1 MQQHYN
7 ANWSKQVSETWQQL
21 LADSAYT
28 ITGTLKFNKGA
39 AIGRTTASKILNAY
53 WHKLDR
59 TFFGHAASKG
69 IGIERWIF
77 SEYGGT
83 GDNLHFH
90 FKAKAPIEPYYFC
103 CIANVMWSKFHRQT
117 ASNIYNWITPTILKA
132 NSSGYAVKDTR
143 HFTYDA
149 MGLEASHQ
157 NEHALD
163 TTTFQN
169 AAQAQ
174 RIINKVSIEEIS
186 KAQQIVD
193 WQIEETIKRIYRRQ
207 RRAEVQG
214 TQ

>member
-1 MQQHYN
+1 MQQNYKI
-7 ANWSKQVSETWQQL
+7 NWRQSVSDKWQEL
-21 LADSAYT
+21 LSDDAYT
-28 ITGTLKFNKGA
+28 VTGVLKFNKGA

-59 TFFGHAASKG
+59 TFFGHAANKG

-117 ASNIYNWITPTILKA
+117 SSSKYSWITPTVLRI
-132 NSSGYAVKDTR
+132 NSSGYSVKDTR
-143 HFTYDA
+143 HFNYDT

-157 NEHALD
+157 NEH
-163 TTTFQN
+163 TVNISTFQN

-174 RIINKVSIEEIS
+174 RIINKVSIDEIT
-186 KAQQIVD
+186 KAQPTVD
-193 WQIEETIKRIYRRQ
+193 WQIEKTIQRILKRQ
-207 RRAEVQG
+207 RRAEVRG

>member
-1 MQQHYN
+1 MQQNYKTN
-7 ANWSKQVSETWQQL
+7 WQQRVSDKWQET
-21 LADSAYT
+21 LADDAYT
-28 ITGTLKFNKGA
+28 ITGTLKFNSGRT
-39 AIGRTTASKILNAY
+39 IGRTTASKILNAY

-59 TFFGHAASKG
+59 TFFGHAANKG

-77 SEYGGT
+77 SEYGET

-90 FKAKAPIEPYYFC
+90 FKAKAPIEPYHFC
-103 CIANVMWSKFHRQT
+103 CIANAMWSKFHRQT
-117 ASNIYNWITPTILKA
+117 ASNIYNWITPTILQAK
-132 NSSGYAVKDTR
+132 SSGYAVKDTR
-143 HFTYDA
+143 HFTYDTA
-149 MGLEASHQ
+149 GLEASHQ
-157 NEHALD
+157 NKSNIN

-174 RIINKVSIEEIS
+174 RIINKVSVDEII

-193 WQIEETIKRIYRRQ
+193 WQIEQTIQRIYHRQ

>member
-1 MQQHYN
+1 MQQHYKI
-7 ANWSKQVSETWQQL
+7 NWKQRVGDRWQEL
-21 LADSAYT
+21 LADDAYSV
-28 ITGTLKFNKGA
+28 TGTLKFNRGTM
-39 AIGRTTASKILNAY
+39 IGRTTARNILNAY

-59 TFFGHAASKG
+59 TFFGHAADKG

-117 ASNIYNWITPTILKA
+117 SSSKYSWITPTVLKT
-132 NSSGYAVKDTR
+132 NSSGYTVKDTR

-149 MGLEASHQ
+149 RGLEASHQ
-157 NEHALD
+157 NTAGID
-163 TTTFQN
+163 ISTFQN

-174 RIINKVSIEEIS
+174 RIINKLSIEEII
-186 KAQQIVD
+186 KAQPTVD
-193 WQIEETIKRIYRRQ
+193 WQIEKTIQRILRRQ
-207 RRAEVQG
+207 RRAEVRG
-214 TQ
+214 TR

>member
-1 MQQHYN
+1 MQQHHKTN
-7 ANWSKQVSETWQQL
+7 WQQRVSDEWREL
-21 LADSAYT
+21 LADDAYSV
-28 ITGTLKFNKGA
+28 TGTLKFNKGTVIGSTA
-39 AIGRTTASKILNAY
+39 ARNILKAY

-59 TFFGHAASKG
+59 TFFGHAADKG
-69 IGIERWIF
+69 IGIARWIF
-77 SEYGGT
+77 SEYGST

-117 ASNIYNWITPTILKA
+117 AGSIYNWITPTILKA
-132 NSSGYAVKDTR
+132 NSAGYAVKDTR

-157 NEHALD
+157 NQQALD
-163 TTTFQN
+163 TATFQN

-174 RIINKVSIEEIS
+174 RIINKASLDEIS
-186 KAQQIVD
+186 KAQPIVD
-193 WQIEETIKRIYRRQ
+193 WHIEQTIQRIYQRQ

-214 TQ
+214 TR